1 MNRQELEKMFDENF
15 IGTKNFKLDLE
26 VVNINTHKISTYRE
40 KLKDFIFN
48 TVIPEVLKS
57 VIPELKG
64 NMNYLEDNYEAGYN
78 HSIDDTEIAT
88 RKLYGIEL

>member
-48 TVIPEVLKS
+48 TVIPEVLKVVKS
-57 VIPELKG
+57 EMIEDIQFGGRYLTQE
-64 NMNYLEDNYEAGYN
+64 MLEDDVA
-78 HSIDDTEIAT
+78 